1 MGWWRLSRAR
11 RAARVA
17 ARLGE
22 LGHHADNHVGSGPR
36 AEFRDGL
43 RAELLRTHQ
52 EERAAAPKRPGP
64 AHARPR
70 IRRIPLLVRL
80 RPWLTLG
87 GMVAATV
94 SMAALTYSTVPGELL
109 YPLKRAAESTLLTL
123 TTSDAERTD
132 RQMTVAR
139 SRASEAAE
147 LLKAATPDSEELLGQ
162 TLEDMETT
170 TRAALERV
178 KQPTKPPAKVRRF
191 ARDQKKVVEKMVPKL
206 DAENREIATQY
217 LSLISGYAG
226 VAAN

>member
-1 MGWWRLSRAR
+1 
-11 RAARVA
+11 
-17 ARLGE
+17 
-22 LGHHADNHVGSGPR
+22 
-36 AEFRDGL
+36 
-43 RAELLRTHQ
+43 
-52 EERAAAPKRPGP
+52 
-64 AHARPR
+64 
-70 IRRIPLLVRL
+70 
-80 RPWLTLG
+80 
-87 GMVAATV
+87 MVAATV
-94 SMAALTYSTVPGELL
+94 SVAAVTYSTVPGELL

-206 DAENREIATQY
+206 GAENREIADAVPVPHLRLRRGGRPT
-217 LSLISGYAG
+217 SAVHARATGRWNPSG
-226 VAAN
+226 

>member
-17 ARLGE
+17 ARLEE
-22 LGHHADNHVGSGPR
+22 LARRGDDQAGNGPR
-36 AEFRDGL
+36 AEFREGL

-52 EERAAAPKRPGP
+52 EERAAAPRRPGP
-64 AHARPR
+64 AHAKPR
-70 IRRIPLLVRL
+70 IRRIPLLVRI
-80 RPWLTLG
+80 RPWLALG
-87 GMVAATV
+87 GMVTATV
-94 SMAALTYSTVPGELL
+94 SMALLTYSTVPGELL

-132 RQMTVAR
+132 RQLIVAR

-147 LLKAATPDSEELLGQ
+147 LLKAATPDNEELLEQ

-170 TRAALERV
+170 TRAALEKV

-226 VAAN
+226 AAGN

>member
-1 MGWWRLSRAR
+1 MGWWGHSRAR
-11 RAARVA
+11 RAARVT
-17 ARLGE
+17 ARLDE
-22 LGHHADNHVGSGPR
+22 LGQFHDHPADSGPR
-36 AEFRDGL
+36 AEFREGL

-52 EERAAAPKRPGP
+52 EERAAPRRPGP

-80 RPWLTLG
+80 RPWLALG

-94 SMAALTYSTVPGELL
+94 SVAVVTYSTVPGELL

-162 TLEDMETT
+162 TLEDMEST

-191 ARDQKKVVEKMVPKL
+191 AREQKKVVEKMVPKL
-206 DAENREIATQY
+206 GAENREIANQY

-226 VAAN
+226 AAGN